1 MLKQKTFKFEGEEYT
16 CDAKM
21 VPMFKELLKLGI
33 EIAGITEKAD
43 SGNAMV
49 VFGSSL
55 DAESFFTYLFDE
67 PSEDP
72 NSFYYKFKQTK
83 KHEGPWS
90 LGMVI
95 DEEFTEEYGLE
106 LNFFTIFNFPASD
119 ISPITLRLKKMT
131 KELEIENKNIITFD
145 HLN

>member
-1 MLKQKTFKFEGEEYT
+1 MKQKTFKFEGEEYT
-16 CDAKM
+16 CDVKM

-33 EIAGITEKAD
+33 EIVGITEKSD
-43 SGNAMV
+43 SGSAMV

-72 NSFYYKFKQTK
+72 NSFYQKFQQTK
-83 KHEGPWS
+83 KQDGIWE
-90 LGMVI
+90 LGMI
-95 DEEFTEEYGLE
+95 TDEEFTEEYGLE
-106 LNFFTIFNFPASD
+106 LNFFTVFNFPASD
-119 ISPITLRLKKMT
+119 ISPITLRLKQMT